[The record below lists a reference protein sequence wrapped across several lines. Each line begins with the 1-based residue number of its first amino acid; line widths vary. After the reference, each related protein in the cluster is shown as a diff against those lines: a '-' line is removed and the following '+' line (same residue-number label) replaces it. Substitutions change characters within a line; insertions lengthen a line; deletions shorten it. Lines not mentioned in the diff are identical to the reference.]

1 MRAGWTFRRM
11 VWHCVAAMLLVGL
24 AAPLR
29 SAPAVPTQAAAGT
42 LGGGTVLYIA
52 TERLTDLALGYRH
65 FVQVAQLGF
74 GTADKPWHAWFG
86 GGVEMRPLVHL
97 PGYRSGTPV
106 RLAAPM
112 LIGNRFGGRRWE
124 TGFAALASFDRDG
137 NGIVEGEELREL
149 YVWVDFD
156 GDGSLA
162 HREDALRPAS
172 FYYTAFDLR
181 RAAVHKTGHARDGRL
196 MAFSVLVPYTSR
208 IHLLELDVSASFP
221 SRHAGYLAHAAT
233 PAPLPGTAMPAPAPG
248 AAQQAPPPAAA
259 SRRRVPDGTEPP
271 INGQWRWKVTNADTW
286 KDNTRPFGKEASGQ
300 LLLAADG
307 ERLLGVVRLV
317 GPHEDRINL
326 PLEGRWRDGR
336 AQWTSVSPLGLTRSE
351 VRLESR
357 YGYPLL
363 RGRSW
368 SQRNGRVQEWTWE
381 ARHEKPLD

>member
-1 MRAGWTFRRM
+1 MRAGWTIRRM
-11 VWHCVAAMLLVGL
+11 AWHCAAAMLLVGL

-29 SAPAVPTQAAAGT
+29 SASAAPTPAAVATH
-42 LGGGTVLYIA
+42 GGATVLYIA

-65 FVQVAQLGF
+65 FAQVAQLGF
-74 GTADKPWHAWFG
+74 GTPGKPWHAWFG

-106 RLAAPM
+106 QLTAPM
-112 LIGNRFGGRRWE
+112 LIGSRFGGRRWE

-149 YVWVDFD
+149 FVWVDFD

-162 HREDALRPAS
+162 NREDALRPAS

-181 RAAVHKTGHARDGRL
+181 RAAEHKTGHARDGRL

-221 SRHAGYLAHAAT
+221 SRHAGYLAHAA
-233 PAPLPGTAMPAPAPG
+233 PPSQRPG
-248 AAQQAPPPAAA
+248 AAAQALPTGAA
-259 SRRRVPDGTEPP
+259 STRPVPGGTALPF
-271 INGQWRWKVTNADTW
+271 NGQWRWKVTNADTW
-286 KDNTRPFGKEASGQ
+286 KDSTRPFGKEASGQ

-307 ERLLGVVRLV
+307 ERLLGVVRLT

-336 AQWTSVSPLGLTRSE
+336 AHWTSVSPLGLTRSE

-357 YGYPLL
+357 YGYPVL

-368 SQRNGRVQEWTWE
+368 SQRNGRMQEWTWE